1 MINKRRI
8 YKIVQLYT
16 IKCHVHM
23 VRSLGKMIE
32 SEKKSMTN
40 RAITMFD
47 AYLQHY
53 MYIQYEYV
61 TRISK

>member
-32 SEKKSMTN
+32 SEKN
-40 RAITMFD
+40 
-47 AYLQHY
+47 Q
-53 MYIQYEYV
+53 
-61 TRISK
+61 